1 MAQFYRMRMTDRT
14 EGNGMSRQLTD
25 IEDDSRNTG
34 AKDDS
39 MSTDAKISELLS
51 SAGSIPER
59 RPGIFRRLFSGKKKR
74 FLLIPAALL
83 LFLIIKGIAGSG
95 KSTLPEVS
103 VAPLTRG
110 RLDEV
115 LTVTGPVGGSES
127 VDITSSLHAKVTELN
142 VKEGD
147 PVVKGVTLLAKLD
160 DEELR
165 REVSIARGNYE
176 LQCAQKEDR
185 QRETQN
191 AYEKAAQLL
200 RTAERDYSRKAA
212 LAGTGAIPQTELEA
226 AADALADARRELSSY
241 TVKNGKVILS
251 KTFDLQIENARQEL
265 EKLETRLQS
274 TELIAPISGT
284 VTRVNTRVGRFAD
297 DTEDKKPLIT
307 IENLE
312 QLQLE
317 LLVSEYNIGKVALG
331 QSVSI
336 SADILGKGN
345 HIRGEVT
352 GISPTGEKKSYD
364 STERVIPVKVSI
376 REQDS
381 SLISGITAKAEIIL
395 DSTEDSFVVP
405 LSAIGDDGNGGSVM
419 QFVLSSESGN
429 AADTGTITT
438 VPVETGIEG
447 DMDIALKSDP
457 TAALGVSYVP
467 QFVKNYNADYSDG
480 TQVRIVTEPISRE
493 TPEDGE

>member
-1 MAQFYRMRMTDRT
+1 MKVTCRAER
-14 EGNGMSRQLTD
+14 NGMSRQLTD
-25 IEDDSRNTG
+25 IKDDSRNTDEK
-34 AKDDS
+34 KDS
-39 MSTDAKISELLS
+39 LSTDTKISELLS
-51 SAGSIPER
+51 ASGSIPEQ
-59 RPGIFRRLFSGKKKR
+59 RPGFFRRVFSGKKKR
-74 FLLIPAALL
+74 FLLLPAALL
-83 LFLIIKGIAGSG
+83 LLFIIKGIAGNG
-95 KSTLPEVS
+95 KSTLPEVPA
-103 VAPLTRG
+103 APLTKG
-110 RLDEV
+110 QLDEA

-185 QRETQN
+185 QRESQN
-191 AYEKAAQLL
+191 AYEKAAQLF
-200 RTAERDYSRKAA
+200 RAAEKDYKRKSA
-212 LAGTGAIPQTELEA
+212 LAATGAIAQTELEA
-226 AADALADARRELSSY
+226 AADALTDARRELSSY

-317 LLVSEYNIGKVALG
+317 LLVSEYNIGKVAVG
-331 QSVSI
+331 QHVSI

-345 HIRGEVT
+345 SVNGEVT

-376 REQDS
+376 KDQDS
-381 SLISGITAKAEIIL
+381 ALISGITAKAKIIL
-395 DSTEDSFVVP
+395 ESTEDSFIVP

-419 QFVLSSESGN
+419 QFILTSGSSST
-429 AADTGTITT
+429 ADTGTITT

-457 TAALGVSYVP
+457 TAALGISDTPY
-467 QFVKNYNADYSDG
+467 FVRNYNADYSDG
-480 TQVRIVTEPISRE
+480 MQVRITTDPISE
-493 TPEDGE
+493 EKPDDGQ